1 MTKDKNWF
9 FFYLFIFRNEFPFK
23 WQLRTL
29 FRVCII
35 KSHDSD
41 GYYLSIFFLCRLMWF
56 QVIRYRIYFKQS
68 SMKFIFLSSVVIW
81 IKFCRCYLIYTKTFR
96 LMKYCTVKQIL
107 DNFKL
112 IENLFLIHCIILVQN
127 NAVYKPQKHTL
138 WFDLHRFKC
147 NLYERFLLAQKLM

>member
-1 MTKDKNWF
+1 
-9 FFYLFIFRNEFPFK
+9 
-23 WQLRTL
+23 
-29 FRVCII
+29 
-35 KSHDSD
+35 
-41 GYYLSIFFLCRLMWF
+41 MWF

-81 IKFCRCYLIYTKTFR
+81 IKFCRCHLIYTKTFR

-147 NLYERFLLAQKLM
+147 NLYERFLLAKNWCKTRKVFFQAKLPSYSLNTFFCLFFVYFCNVSHNLCLEFVKLKKKVYA